1 MRPGEEG
8 LNGTHGFPECF
19 AAVAALLSMRAT
31 SPVGYAPRSEKRGT
45 EEAVGGGRRAR
56 RQADGGVRRGGRRD
70 GRDEW
75 FTIICA
81 AGSESEHPRKAR
93 LLLNTKQMDN
103 RSRSIGPCLVQFFF
117 K

>member
-56 RQADGGVRRGGRRD
+56 RGKRTAESGAAAGETDGMSGSRSSAPPGLKENTPERRD
-70 GRDEW
+70 CFSIQSKW
-75 FTIICA
+75 TIEV
-81 AGSESEHPRKAR
+81 GV
-93 LLLNTKQMDN
+93 L
-103 RSRSIGPCLVQFFF
+103 GLV
-117 K
+117 